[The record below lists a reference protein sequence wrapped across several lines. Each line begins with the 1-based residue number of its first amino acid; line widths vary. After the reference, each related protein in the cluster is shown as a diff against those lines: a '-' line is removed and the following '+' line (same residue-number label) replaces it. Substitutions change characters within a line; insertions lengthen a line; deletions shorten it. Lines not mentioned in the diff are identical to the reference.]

1 MYCDRKVNISDQK
14 VHPFLR
20 VFWSF
25 LSEYDYVQWNTCVHD
40 SPNMATSSQVW
51 LVGLEAWFSLWVREV
66 PGSNPGQA
74 LFIFFTFPDYNTIQW
89 EPSNPEL
96 WGVPIWGELHARN
109 FSIIVRARTHC
120 SARQVITNQ
129 ICYWNTK
136 FSLRVSKFHKELYV
150 SPVPTREDTIW
161 LLVPR
166 REERVLTVS
175 PHFLRFSELSITA
188 YTYVHACTKHID
200 TFFRQQVHIDIP
212 MSLSISRLSS
222 HPHPYLTFCPCIR
235 VGFDDFAFFE
245 RTWVE
250 ENTNQPSIIVWL

>member
-25 LSEYDYVQWNTCVHD
+25 LSEYDYVQWNTCVHE
-40 SPNMATSSQVW
+40 SPNMATNSQVW

-74 LFIFFTFPDYNTIQW
+74 LFLFFTFPDYNTIQW
-89 EPSNPEL
+89 KPSNPEL

-136 FSLRVSKFHKELYV
+136 FSPKSFKIFTKN
-150 SPVPTREDTIW
+150 STC
-161 LLVPR
+161 LLFPLGRIRYDYWYLGER
-166 REERVLTVS
+166 RECWLSHLTSSVPVS
-175 PHFLRFSELSITA
+175 CLSRPIHT
-188 YTYVHACTKHID
+188 CMHIQS
-200 TFFRQQVHIDIP
+200 T
-212 MSLSISRLSS
+212 
-222 HPHPYLTFCPCIR
+222 
-235 VGFDDFAFFE
+235 
-245 RTWVE
+245 
-250 ENTNQPSIIVWL
+250 